1 MNLNQNKRYYF
12 KQANKPT
19 LFSLLKK
26 TIIKIF
32 FKENLYEERSIK
44 LFGITLPN
52 KITTKL
58 KYFTFNNRS
67 AELIKDSNY
76 YLNFNEKNIYEIEY
90 GNYTSPCIIVKPD
103 EEIIVQIEPGE
114 KNFLLFGIGILDK
127 ILDEPENYDI
137 TAKINVDNGEAY
149 KFTFPV
155 NRGKIL
161 SRSIGSYFRGKEFL
175 DVEVPIDKLKKP
187 GRLKIIFSYLYNG
200 SKIINKKS
208 LPEIA
213 IKSPQLQKREDP
225 SNVKKI
231 IVISCESLT
240 DPFWLQEKYQL
251 DLELKGFNQLISDG
265 LICKNSFSQVDGTL
279 PFIPTIQTGLF
290 PSQHRLG
297 NYSLPI
303 YDLKISENYETLS
316 TILKKN
322 NFITETYTTQGRWD
336 SSFGS
341 SRGFD
346 TFKLT
351 KNAWDNAA
359 PNSGNI
365 SRALQKYKNYNSF
378 LFFHIDRV
386 HQPILQF
393 VDSRSPNLY
402 SSQLLTDA
410 ENGNWYPALFKELKA
425 LDKIIYDIIQT
436 LKYDGVYENTF
447 IILTGD
453 HGISIPP
460 NWKPGLDY
468 ALYDEHIRVPS
479 IYKWPSWFK
488 REIGEDLI
496 PFNSTIEIFKKVL
509 ESLDISMPEYFNK
522 LPQFDINFKNYA
534 ISETIYAPKDNNYS
548 LAMMGESQKYVVS
561 YEVDWKKLHL
571 KSKIDE
577 KLFNIS
583 DNGIMYDEEKNL
595 ISDLHNRDLV
605 IRDLAKKFINRNL
618 SFSI

>member
-12 KQANKPT
+12 KQSNRRI
-19 LFSLLKK
+19 LFRLLKK
-26 TIIKIF
+26 KIIKFF
-32 FKENLYEERSIK
+32 FKENLYKEHNIK

-52 KITTKL
+52 KITKKL
-58 KYFTFNNRS
+58 KHFTFNNRN
-67 AELIKDSNY
+67 AELIKDSSNY
-76 YLNFNEKNIYEIEY
+76 LSFDGKNIYEIVY
-90 GNYTSPCIIVKPD
+90 GKYTSPCIIVKPD
-103 EEIIVQIEPGE
+103 EEIFVRIDPGE
-114 KNFLLFGIGILDK
+114 KNFLLFGIGILDQ
-127 ILDEPENYDI
+127 ILDDPENYDI
-137 TAKINVDNGEAY
+137 TAKIKVDNGESY

-155 NRGKIL
+155 NRGKIM
-161 SRSIGSYFRGKEFL
+161 SRSVGSYFRGKEFL
-175 DVEVPIDKLKKP
+175 DVEVPIDKLKNS
-187 GRLKIIFSYLYNG
+187 GRLKIKFSYLYNG
-200 SKIINKKS
+200 SIITNKKS

-213 IKSPQLQKREDP
+213 IKSPQLQKKENP

-240 DPFWLQEKYQL
+240 DPFWLQRKHQL
-251 DLELKGFNQLISDG
+251 DLNLKGFNQLKSDG
-265 LICKNSFSQVDGTL
+265 LVYNNSFSQVDGTL
-279 PFIPTIQTGLF
+279 PFIPTIQTGLY

-303 YDLKISENYETLS
+303 YDLKISENYDTLS
-316 TILKKN
+316 SILKKN
-322 NFITETYTTQGRWD
+322 DFITEAYTTQGRWD
-336 SSFGS
+336 SSFGCA
-341 SRGFD
+341 RGFD

-351 KNAWDNAA
+351 KNAWDSTA

-365 SRALQKYKNYNSF
+365 SRALQKYNEYNSF
-378 LFFHIDRV
+378 LFFHIDRI

-402 SSQLLTDA
+402 SSKLLSDA
-410 ENGNWYPALFKELKA
+410 DNGDWYPALFKELQA

-436 LKYDGVYENTF
+436 LKYDGIYENSF

-488 REIGEDLI
+488 HEQGEELM
-496 PFNSTIEIFKKVL
+496 PFNSTIEIFKNVL
-509 ESLDISMPEYFNK
+509 ESLGISMPDYFNK

-534 ISETIYAPKDNNYS
+534 ISETVYAPKDNNYS
-548 LAMMGESQKYVVS
+548 LAMMGQNQKYVVS

-571 KSKIDE
+571 KNKIDE

-583 DNGIMYDEEKNL
+583 DNGIIYDEHKNL
-595 ISDLHNRDLV
+595 INDFNNKELD
-605 IRDLAKKFINRNL
+605 IRNLAKEFINTNL